1 MNLNLVKI
9 CIQTTDCH
17 QLPFIHLLAFSH
29 AQPSMKQIKIKV
41 LIFQTFRMV
50 LNMVLKFKG
59 IEPLM
64 LYN

>member
-17 QLPFIHLLAFSH
+17 QFPFIHLLAFSH
-29 AQPSMKQIKIKV
+29 AQPPMKQTTV
-41 LIFQTFRMV
+41 FIFQTFRMV
-50 LNMVLKFKG
+50 LNMVLKFEG

>member
-29 AQPSMKQIKIKV
+29 AQPSMKQIKV

-50 LNMVLKFKG
+50 LNMVLKFEG

>member
-29 AQPSMKQIKIKV
+29 AQPSMKQISKDKGV
-41 LIFQTFRMV
+41 DFSNFSD
-50 LNMVLKFKG
+50 G
-59 IEPLM
+59 IEHGFEV
-64 LYN
+64 